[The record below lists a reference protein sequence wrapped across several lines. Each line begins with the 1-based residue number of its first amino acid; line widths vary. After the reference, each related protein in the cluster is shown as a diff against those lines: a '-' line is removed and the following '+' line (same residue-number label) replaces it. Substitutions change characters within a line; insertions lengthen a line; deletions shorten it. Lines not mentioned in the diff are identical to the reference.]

1 MPDKGPCFH
10 QGKKFPPGHTR
21 AAHEMK
27 LDIEYSD
34 TEDLALNRID
44 NGVRDMSTFAS
55 LYHIELVSAGG
66 YNSSGKKMDSL
77 AHHI

>member
-1 MPDKGPCFH
+1 MPDKGPYSH
-10 QGKKFPPGHTR
+10 LRKTFPLGHTR

-27 LDIEYSD
+27 LDIGYSD
-34 TEDLALNRID
+34 IEDLALNRID

-55 LYHIELVSAGG
+55 LYHIELVSTGG

-77 AHHI
+77 AHRI